1 MLRMLN
7 SIIEDIRKDDEM
19 RTIMPTGNGRTF
31 SAGTDIS
38 GEVPQTAR

>member
-7 SIIEDIRKDDEM
+7 SIIEDIRRDDEV
-19 RTIMPTGNGRTF
+19 RAVILSGNGRTF

>member
-1 MLRMLN
+1 MLHRL
-7 SIIEDIRKDDEM
+7 SPIIEDIREDDEM
-19 RTIMPTGNGRTF
+19 RTIIPTGNGRTL